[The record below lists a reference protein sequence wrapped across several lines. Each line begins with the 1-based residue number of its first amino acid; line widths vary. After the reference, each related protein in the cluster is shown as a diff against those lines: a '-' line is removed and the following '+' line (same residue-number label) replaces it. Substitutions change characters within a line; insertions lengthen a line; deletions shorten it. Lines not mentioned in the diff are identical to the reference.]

1 MHRIL
6 ILLLIFAATQLVA
19 ADKPTSLSDAR
30 NAVEANMRSSEGK
43 RFDEQF
49 GADFINKHL
58 GPFHD
63 CKAAAGGR
71 YEGLL
76 DANQTRPRR
85 GRSRSPVV
93 SHDQA
98 WILRERKASQRQIP
112 AAAQTRLLGQRV
124 PEIFPLRVPVR
135 QVWCRRRYGALPRA
149 FFQSSRCGPLRNPE
163 NPCTACAVHRRW

>member
-63 CKAAAGGR
+63 CKAAAGGDMKDFWMLIKLDH
-71 YEGLL
+71 EGVGREVLL
-76 DANQTRPRR
+76 YPTTKLGSCASGKLLNDKFLP
-85 GRSRSPVV
+85 PPKPDYWV
-93 SHDQA
+93 SVFLKFSH
-98 WILRERKASQRQIP
+98 
-112 AAAQTRLLGQRV
+112 
-124 PEIFPLRVPVR
+124 
-135 QVWCRRRYGALPRA
+135 
-149 FFQSSRCGPLRNPE
+149 
-163 NPCTACAVHRRW
+163 